1 MKHAKYLFIIV
12 LTLFGCSK
20 DSDYQDRTSSRKE
33 TNYNKAINPKDNCE
47 MGWEYFQQ
55 TSSNENLKWH
65 IENNIAH
72 ISGHRL
78 IGGTDCY
85 EEGYC
90 YLISPAL
97 DLTEYETAHIAMSH
111 VICYPD
117 RNNIRDCHKV
127 LVSTNYTNEATKAEW
142 IATDFEPIGSRNK
155 TFKEIHLDIPDNA
168 IGNSCVHIALLYKA
182 TKSNASSWS
191 IKSIAVKEGRAAKGN
206 DEDIVEEKNE
216 YTNEENNEY
225 TDEENN
231 KNASNEEEK
240 SNEEEIYSPEGI
252 LTIAQLITAYDAGY
266 RGTATIT
273 GYIVGTSKQGKASYT
288 PIIGTE
294 DVAETNILLADKC
307 EETDGEK
314 CIPLQLPKG
323 EIRDRL
329 NLKENP
335 GNIGIRITV
344 KGDINTLFK
353 RAGIKN
359 PTEFRVE

>member
-1 MKHAKYLFIIV
+1 
-12 LTLFGCSK
+12 
-20 DSDYQDRTSSRKE
+20 
-33 TNYNKAINPKDNCE
+33 
-47 MGWEYFQQ
+47 
-55 TSSNENLKWH
+55 
-65 IENNIAH
+65 
-72 ISGHRL
+72 
-78 IGGTDCY
+78 
-85 EEGYC
+85 
-90 YLISPAL
+90 
-97 DLTEYETAHIAMSH
+97 MSH

-117 RNNIRDCHKV
+117 KNNIRDCHKV

-182 TKSNASSWS
+182 TKSNASSWR

-206 DEDIVEEKNE
+206 DEDIVEEK
-216 YTNEENNEY
+216 NEY

-273 GYIVGTSKQGKASYT
+273 GYIVGTSEQGKASYK